1 MGENAIYL
9 TKNGLE
15 KIKEEYNSLKK
26 IKKLLNKKE
35 RPFPFEG
42 ENLNPEYYIFWED
55 FDLLQKRL
63 IEIEA
68 ILNKAKLITPSK
80 REELNKVQIGSTVTL
95 EDSQGKI
102 NEFTI
107 LSTFEA
113 NPAEGKISSESPVGK
128 ALLGRTI
135 GEEVAITSP
144 IKVIYK
150 IKKIKY
156 NLS

>member
-1 MGENAIYL
+1 MGENVIYL

-15 KIKEEYNSLKK
+15 KMKEEYESLKN
-26 IKKLLNKKE
+26 IKKALTKEE

-42 ENLNPEYYIFWED
+42 DNLNPEYYIFWED

-63 IEIEA
+63 LELEA
-68 ILNKAKLITPSK
+68 ILHKAKLIALPK
-80 REELNKVQIGSTVTL
+80 KEEQNKVQIGSTVTL
-95 EDSQGKI
+95 EDADGKI

-113 NPAEGKISSESPVGK
+113 NPAEGKISAESPVGK
-128 ALLGRTI
+128 ALLGHKV

-144 IKVIYK
+144 INVVYK
-150 IKKIKY
+150 IKKIKH
-156 NLS
+156 NLN